1 MQGKRGWDQSLMA
14 SLFEKEGTYGAGKTH
29 TANTSCSFYGFDFDP
44 SYADKVVTDK
54 DEITGLESG
63 HDQEILVYGNN
74 PTMKFARVRPND
86 FAGFAS
92 LVLGSSTPYRDA
104 ALAAYRHHIVPIG
117 STLALPSI
125 AIVHKMAALQQEFR
139 GVKGDSLKLYGSA
152 GGFLQMD
159 VGMIAS
165 GQRATNAA
173 AFAAVITES
182 WMKIDQLKV
191 WLETGANISIS
202 SGASFDGN
210 PLTTL
215 AFVDGGVGADTLT
228 DSANGFVA
236 DGFKPGMSVKIT
248 GATTSGND
256 VTAILTNVAA
266 GTLTFA
272 TGTWAAAEAGKA
284 GMTVVGTP
292 TQGTEDIS
300 SATPDNLSIRGLSF
314 EWTWNNNQFPQ
325 YGFGGA
331 GYLQDI
337 LYKRRGSTLKIELQF
352 EDETEAA
359 YFNTQAV
366 CAVELDFKAA
376 GLIAAGGSMYYGAQV
391 VIPRCKIKTYPYPK
405 GGVDD
410 LLSQTLEF
418 EVFEESPNPQ
428 VVIEA
433 YTAQA
438 AYLATP

>member
-1 MQGKRGWDQSLMA
+1 MA
-14 SLFEKEGTYGAGKTH
+14 SLFEKEATYGAGKTH
-29 TANTSCSFYGFDFDP
+29 TSSTSCSFYGFDFDP
-44 SYADKVVTDK
+44 VYADKIVTDK

-63 HDQEILVYGNN
+63 HDQQILTFGNN
-74 PTMKFARVRPND
+74 PTMKFTRVRPND

-92 LVLGSSTPYRDA
+92 LVLGSSTPYKDGA
-104 ALAAYRHHIVPIG
+104 VVAYRHHIVPIA

-139 GVKGDSLKLYGSA
+139 GVKGDSLKLYGQA

-159 VGMIAS
+159 VGMISS
-165 GQRATNAA
+165 GQRETNAA
-173 AFAAVITES
+173 SFAPVISES
-182 WMKIDQLKV
+182 WMKVDQLKV

-202 SGASFDGN
+202 SGVSYGGN
-210 PLTTL
+210 PTAL
-215 AFVDGGVGADTLT
+215 AFVDGGGSADTMT
-228 DSANGFVA
+228 DAASRLVT

-248 GATTSGND
+248 GATTTGND

-266 GTLTFA
+266 GTLTFP
-272 TGTWAAAEAGKA
+272 TGTFAAAEGGKA

-314 EWTWNNNQFPQ
+314 EWAWDNNQYPQ

-337 LYKRRGSTLKIELQF
+337 LYKRRTSTLKIELQF
-352 EDETEAA
+352 EDQTEAA
-359 YFNTQAV
+359 YFNTQEV

-376 GLIAAGGSMYYGAQV
+376 GLIAVGGSMYYGAQV
-391 VIPRCKIKTYPYPK
+391 VIPRCKIKQYPYPK
-405 GGVDD
+405 GGVND

-428 VVIEA
+428 VIIEA
-433 YTAQA
+433 YTAIP
-438 AYLATP
+438 AYLA